1 MWEEISRAELLCGV
15 RKMKICAVVGWFPCV
30 LGLSCWSCPAQV
42 SAAPGALGT
51 VGSVLGEV
59 FNMKT
64 KFHQPGDQE
73 KGLGFC
79 NTAGSWDSE
88 V

>member
-1 MWEEISRAELLCGV
+1 MR
-15 RKMKICAVVGWFPCV
+15 
-30 LGLSCWSCPAQV
+30 
-42 SAAPGALGT
+42 AAPGALGT

-64 KFHQPGDQE
+64 KLHQPGDQE

-88 V
+88 CEPNAAVFKLSSRELL